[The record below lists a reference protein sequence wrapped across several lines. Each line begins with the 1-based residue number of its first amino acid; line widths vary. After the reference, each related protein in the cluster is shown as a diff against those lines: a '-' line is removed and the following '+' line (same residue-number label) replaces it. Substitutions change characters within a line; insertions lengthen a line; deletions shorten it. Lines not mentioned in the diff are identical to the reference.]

1 MATLTSYT
9 TQFVP
14 GGAVGTSPLPNQNP
28 WELMRGMISLAVLSP
43 AVGGIIQNAAL
54 NVPGL
59 VGWRSQIDAADAV
72 DSRGLWLFGTVAGVG
87 GRTRIPPMASYFSGA
102 ITGFPATKVG
112 HWFIESDVRLTTV
125 TGGAGEIYFVFSP
138 SWARA
143 SGVIGASNGFG
154 LVWANTLAND
164 NYHLVVADATGV
176 LLANVDTGIVANDSV
191 LRVLRVEFGNI
202 GGAPTI
208 RALIDSVVVATIT
221 GPLALTTANKLG
233 AFNQNYSIGCDK
245 PQADVTNSA
254 DAWFGTALGI
264 KFDRIDIP

>member
-28 WELMRGMISLAVLSP
+28 WELMRGFVSLAILQ
-43 AVGGIIQNAAL
+43 VGVTGLIQNQAL

-72 DSRGLWLFGTVAGVG
+72 DSRGSWLFGTVAGVG
-87 GRTRIPPMASYFSGA
+87 GRTRIPPIASYMSGA

-112 HWFIESDVRLTTV
+112 HWFLETDVRLTVV
-125 TGGAGEIYFVFSP
+125 TGGAQEIYFVFSP

-154 LVWANTLAND
+154 IVWANTLAND
-164 NYHLVVADATGV
+164 NYHLVIADASGV
-176 LLANVDTGIVANDSV
+176 LLNDVDLGIPATDGV
-191 LRVLRVEFGNI
+191 LRTLRVEFGRI
-202 GGAPTI
+202 DSAPTI
-208 RALIDSVVVATIT
+208 RALIDNVVVGTIT
-221 GPLALTTANKLG
+221 GPLVLNTANRLG
-233 AFNQNYSIGCDK
+233 AFNQHMTIGCDK
-245 PQADVTNSA
+245 PVAGAANSA
-254 DAWFGTALGI
+254 DAWFGTALGV
-264 KFDRIDIP
+264 KFDRIDVP